1 MLSDSSTTC
10 TGCGSGCSKTSSFKT
25 SHGRPLA
32 CSGGLA
38 PLTPSTSPCPAPGRR
53 VDHARPA
60 PRRCRE
66 GSGDGRT
73 DRGAVL
79 TEAGPYQ
86 PALPRE
92 RVPSC
97 GPGDDV
103 PVARA
108 PHPSGEL
115 IEVLLTE
122 LVLRPKRLAERVC
135 LPKGGIA
142 GGTVLAELRSS
153 GTAVSGRPRAGWAA
167 QPHQSRTSG
176 ASGHGRHARARLQ
189 SWPESAPV
197 GGGLVL
203 RHHARRDRPAVTDR
217 DAMAFPPQA
226 RRGADGPARLSAPV
240 LRAGSMNC
248 ATC

>member
-1 MLSDSSTTC
+1 M
-10 TGCGSGCSKTSSFKT
+10 
-25 SHGRPLA
+25 
-32 CSGGLA
+32 
-38 PLTPSTSPCPAPGRR
+38 
-53 VDHARPA
+53 
-60 PRRCRE
+60 
-66 GSGDGRT
+66 
-73 DRGAVL
+73 
-79 TEAGPYQ
+79 
-86 PALPRE
+86 
-92 RVPSC
+92 
-97 GPGDDV
+97 

-115 IEVLLTE
+115 IEVLPTE

-226 RRGADGPARLSAPV
+226 RISPLRCRPAGVRDGPARLSAPRLAGGV
-240 LRAGSMNC
+240 DELRDLLVRQVERLPRARLGARPIPAPGRPRSRRQAGRGQLAGVSY
-248 ATC
+248 ARRRSPGFR